1 MLLISEILLFFFTFF
16 KNLVDT
22 LFLSLP
28 NISHTTQQKMRS
40 LPPSEYIWKLATS
53 VTFAFAS
60 ASISGLY
67 MAMTSWLVFLLHL
80 PLFTFHHSL
89 FKTYQKEGSFENR
102 NQIIPPFFFQDHSLI
117 SHPSQSK
124 NQTLPKVNNTFPLWF
139 SNLDAHY
146 NFLASYQNTWI
157 LEPYPRDC
165 DLIWMRWSL
174 VVGLL

>member
-102 NQIIPPFFFQDHSLI
+102 NQIIPPFFFKTIHW
-117 SHPSQSK
+117 
-124 NQTLPKVNNTFPLWF
+124 FP
-139 SNLDAHY
+139 
-146 NFLASYQNTWI
+146 I
-157 LEPYPRDC
+157 LLRVKTK
-165 DLIWMRWSL
+165 LFRR
-174 VVGLL
+174 